1 MATDHLKQAYEAA
14 EKRSFKEQD
23 MLASKILEEIEKM
36 EADEEWDA
44 LLASPRSLS
53 HMRKMK
59 EEIEADIAA
68 GEIEEGGFDCREE
81 PAHQEIQEIL

>member
-23 MLASKILEEIEKM
+23 MLASKILGEIEKM

-68 GEIEEGGFDCREE
+68 GEIEERGFDCREE
-81 PAHQEIQEIL
+81 PAY